1 MIRKT
6 LLAAGLALAGVS
18 ALPAPGSAEALSRA
32 QFDAALATAK
42 AYGADRTLVLYCLRK
57 DPEVTLMV
65 WASVYTDLDSALDRL
80 LSTDGFTPRMQAEV
94 IQAVLANVHAPQPG
108 ATDAALEPQCA
119 DKDVARNATD
129 ARGVGRSLP
138 ERPPFDRLAP

>member
-1 MIRKT
+1 
-6 LLAAGLALAGVS
+6 
-18 ALPAPGSAEALSRA
+18 
-32 QFDAALATAK
+32 
-42 AYGADRTLVLYCLRK
+42 
-57 DPEVTLMV
+57 MV
-65 WASVYTDLDSALDRL
+65 WASIYTDLDSALDRL

-94 IQAVLANVHAPQPG
+94 IQAVLANVHAPQPS

-129 ARGVGRSLP
+129 ARGFGRSLT